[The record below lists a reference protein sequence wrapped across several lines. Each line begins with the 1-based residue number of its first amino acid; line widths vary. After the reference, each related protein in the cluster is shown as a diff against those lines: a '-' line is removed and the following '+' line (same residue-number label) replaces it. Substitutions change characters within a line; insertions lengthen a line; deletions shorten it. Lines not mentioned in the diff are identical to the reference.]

1 MSRVTG
7 RWFVVFGVF
16 GVLACSLIVDT
27 EEIDA
32 GCPTNTKFC
41 GGKCVGVDDATY
53 GCTDEGC
60 DPCLTDL
67 DGDPFGDRFV
77 PQCRNGACV
86 PGDCAFGYGCDDCA
100 ARLLSDPE
108 NCGTCKYNCDGG
120 TCSLG
125 TCVYPDAGEAG
136 GSDG

>member
-1 MSRVTG
+1 VARRLG
-7 RWFVVFGVF
+7 RWLGVSTVFGA
-16 GVLACSLIVDT
+16 LACSLIVDT
-27 EEIDA
+27 DEIDE
-32 GCPTNTKFC
+32 GCPASTKYC
-41 GGKCVGVDDATY
+41 GGRCVRIDDATY

-77 PQCRNGACV
+77 PQCQNGACV

-108 NCGTCKYNCDGG
+108 NCGTCRHACDGG

-125 TCVYPDAGEAG
+125 SCVHSGAG
-136 GSDG
+136 GEEGS